1 MLKSLLHQICL
12 IALPIILAI
21 GSIIFMPLA
30 AQAKTSPSTYQNPSG
45 STQLLMDNS
54 NPGRMEYRTKLPGED
69 WSGEIRPT
77 STVKQNGTV
86 MIYGT
91 FRDSP
96 GDSLSDKVFCTG
108 DVIAIQSF
116 SIDRFLL
123 DINWTVTGGKDCAE
137 VGTQFGL
144 KLSEVLPGAD

>member
-1 MLKSLLHQICL
+1 
-12 IALPIILAI
+12 
-21 GSIIFMPLA
+21 
-30 AQAKTSPSTYQNPSG
+30 
-45 STQLLMDNS
+45 MDNS
-54 NPGRMEYRTKLPGED
+54 NPGRMEYRTKLPGEE

-77 STVKQNGTV
+77 RTVEQNGRVT
-86 MIYGT
+86 IYGT

-116 SIDRFLL
+116 STDRFLL
-123 DINWTVTGGKDCAE
+123 DVNWTVTGGKDCSE

-144 KLSEVLPGAD
+144 KLFEVPPVGN